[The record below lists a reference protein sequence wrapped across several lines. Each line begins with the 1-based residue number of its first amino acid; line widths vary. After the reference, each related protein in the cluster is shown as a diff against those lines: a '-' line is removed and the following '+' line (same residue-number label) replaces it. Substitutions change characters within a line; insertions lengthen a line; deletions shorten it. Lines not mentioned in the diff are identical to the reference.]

1 MSPSQCLPSFS
12 VLCCPDVC
20 SENSYCTVSVENK
33 LALTEESC
41 VLDLPQ
47 YRPSCQG
54 SSVCPGFLPSPLS
67 RLTPCTLMRGQSWW
81 SYHTQLAVIKT
92 PLRCSCCLSVLDS
105 VLDHACLISYREPS
119 GEAQGLV
126 GGTGKD
132 LHLNFS
138 LMPGLALW
146 SSSL

>member
-1 MSPSQCLPSFS
+1 MFAQKTLT
-12 VLCCPDVC
+12 VL
-20 SENSYCTVSVENK
+20 SLENK
-33 LALTEESC
+33 LALTEESY

-47 YRPSCQG
+47 YRPSRQG
-54 SSVCPGFLPSPLS
+54 SSVCPGFLPSALS
-67 RLTPCTLMRGQSWW
+67 RLTPCTLRMGQSWW
-81 SYHTQLAVIKT
+81 SYHKQLAVIKT
-92 PLRCSCCLSVLDS
+92 PLRCSCRLSVLDS

-146 SSSL
+146 SFSL